1 MTVNDN
7 WELSTRKDGPHG
19 DKTATP
25 IGAPST
31 PDQEIPAA
39 PSELN
44 DLAENTFKEE
54 DTTPNERPTIVS
66 YWFLGTER
74 GFLLA
79 NGENSRRVDLVTK
92 ILKKL
97 YYILRTG

>member
-1 MTVNDN
+1 LFYITAVNNNNATPETSTPSNQLKDMTVNDN
-7 WELSTRKDGPHG
+7 WELSTRKDGSHG
-19 DKTATP
+19 DKIPTP

-66 YWFLGTER
+66 LILG
-74 GFLLA
+74 
-79 NGENSRRVDLVTK
+79 D
-92 ILKKL
+92 
-97 YYILRTG
+97 